1 MFSLPHRFLVGAAA
15 ALSAS
20 FVLAAQSPV
29 TQFAPG
35 LIPSTAVANAAPA
48 FTPDG
53 RTVYFFSTPV
63 GGECCTLMVSR
74 QAQGHWSAPKV
85 ASFSGHYRDLEAA
98 FSPSGKFLVFASN
111 RPDQPGGALMD
122 GHYNGQDHPGN
133 GGHLWRI
140 ARRGAGWASPELLPA
155 SINAN
160 QSVFSPAVTADGSLY
175 FMRADDGIHFHI
187 FRSQFVHGQYQT
199 PVLADFS
206 KTPYG
211 DFDPA
216 VAPDESYLI
225 FSSGRPPAP
234 KTSDLF
240 IIFRTGGGWSEPLD
254 LRNAISPDVHGVE
267 ARLSP
272 DGNTLY
278 FEHATDAAHPSAGS
292 AIFSVSIQAVL
303 AARGRR

>member
-1 MFSLPHRFLVGAAA
+1 M
-15 ALSAS
+15 
-20 FVLAAQSPV
+20 
-29 TQFAPG
+29 
-35 LIPSTAVANAAPA
+35 AVSNAAPA
-48 FTPDG
+48 FSPDG
-53 RTVYFFSTPV
+53 GTVYFSATPA
-63 GGECCTLMVSR
+63 GAKCCTLMVSR
-74 QAQGHWSAPKV
+74 QAQGHWSAPKA
-85 ASFSGHYRDLEAA
+85 ASFSGHFRDLEAA

-111 RPDQPGGALMD
+111 RPDRPGGALMD
-122 GHYNGQDHPGN
+122 GHYNGQDYPGN

-140 ARRGAGWASPELLPA
+140 ARRGAGWASPEPLPA

-160 QSVFSPAVTADGSLY
+160 QSVFSPALTADSSLY

-187 FRSQFVHGQYQT
+187 FRSQFAHGHYQT
-199 PVLADFS
+199 PVLASFS

-240 IIFRTGGGWSEPLD
+240 IIFRTGGAWSEPLD
-254 LRNAISPDVHGVE
+254 LRTAISPDVHGVE

-278 FEHATDAAHPSAGS
+278 FEHATDAAHPNAGT
-292 AIFSVSIQAVL
+292 AIFRVSIQAVL
-303 AARGRR
+303 AAHGRR